1 MGLPTRRA
9 FLMGLASTGGIALQG
24 CSAPVTGGSES
35 ADPAGSEGNSNAG
48 PVDLQVAW
56 DTLLLYEGITTDD
69 TEQPLSVLR
78 SNSVFSASNMLAIG
92 DRFYV
97 GAGGTVFGFT
107 PETGE
112 VAHQFSVVD
121 SDEED
126 PVGDIMSIAAS
137 QDVMYAA
144 TSGGYVVAFD
154 VAPGAQLWATL
165 CCSTRSPGITSWG
178 GGETLYFSDAPWRCT
193 SLAMDSTAIVVGYSS
208 YQLENMSL
216 LACVEASTGAVRW
229 TRQLEGRLDTA
240 GGIGYPV
247 AVDAGLLLPMPD
259 GSGLGLLSMQTG
271 ETLDLLETDSPIYMG
286 LTMSDEGGLPCY
298 FQSKLATLYKVDVEN
313 GALVAAIAQD
323 ACTDSV
329 KRVPS
334 GARPLLADGRVIVNA
349 ATQDEDAKRFDGDY
363 NPSAGECVVFDAE
376 TLEVLERHDA
386 PEIESTPVRMGEG
399 MYYLGRAGIYYAA
412 LEGGVPGEPELVID
426 AEGRDRDIWEQ
437 QLLAA
442 DGMLYFVGGPYG
454 ERWLYA
460 IGPADEV

>member
-1 MGLPTRRA
+1 
-9 FLMGLASTGGIALQG
+9 MGLAAAGGIALQG
-24 CSAPVTGGSES
+24 CSAPVTSGSES
-35 ADPAGSEGNSNAG
+35 AGPAGSEGNSNAG

-56 DTLLLYEGITTDD
+56 DTLLLYEGIKTDD
-69 TEQPLSVLR
+69 TEQPLSALR
-78 SNSVFSASNMLAIG
+78 SYSVFSASNILAIG
-92 DRFYV
+92 DRVYV
-97 GAGGTVFGFT
+97 GAGDTVFGFN
-107 PETGE
+107 PDTGE

-121 SDEED
+121 SDED
-126 PVGDIMSIAAS
+126 NPMGDIMSIAVL

-144 TSGGYVVAFD
+144 TSGGYVTALD
-154 VAPGAQLWATL
+154 LASGEQLWATL

-193 SLAMDSTAIVVGYSS
+193 SLAMDDTVIVVGYSS

-216 LACVEASTGAVRW
+216 LACVEASTGEVRW

-240 GGIGYPV
+240 GGLGYPV

-271 ETLDLLETDSPIYMG
+271 ETLDLLETDGPVYMG
-286 LTMSDEGGLPCY
+286 LTMSDGGGLPCF
-298 FQSKLATLYKVDVEN
+298 FQSKLGTLYRVDAEGN
-313 GALVAAIAQD
+313 ALVATTAQD
-323 ACTDSV
+323 ACTDPA

-363 NPSAGECVVFDAE
+363 NPSAGECLTFDAE

-386 PEIESTPVRMGEG
+386 PEIESTPVRADEG

-412 LEGGVPGEPELVID
+412 LESGVPGEPELVID
-426 AEGRDRDIWEQ
+426 AEGRDRDVWEQ

-460 IGPADEV
+460 VRAS